1 MAVVLVVEDDVELLP
16 ILSEALSDAGW
27 KVIGAASVSA
37 ALEAVR
43 SGPVDVVLTD
53 LWMPGIGG
61 DALEATFRRD
71 AVLRTVP
78 FVFMTGSHEKAQELR
93 LRARV
98 VLKPFAVRDVV
109 AMLASCLPLVDRA
122 SPHC

>member
-1 MAVVLVVEDDVELLP
+1 MAVVLVVGDDVELLP

-27 KVIGAASVSA
+27 KVVGAASASA
-37 ALEAVR
+37 ALEAAG

-61 DALEATFRRD
+61 DALEATFRGD
-71 AVLRTVP
+71 PVLHTVP
-78 FVFMTGSHEKAQELR
+78 FVFMTGSHEHAQELR

-98 VLKPFAVRDVV
+98 VMKPFAVRDVV
-109 AMLASCLPLVDRA
+109 AMLATCLPLNDRV
-122 SPHC
+122 SPYC